1 MASVYVCE
9 YFMYISS
16 GVLITEHIWLGIIFE
31 HVRFRVNRIDSPN
44 SAPRVI
50 DILFLSEC
58 TRVNLGGTLTYSF
71 IHMLA
76 DN

>member
-9 YFMYISS
+9 YFMCISS
-16 GVLITEHIWLGIIFE
+16 GVLITEYIWLGIIFE
-31 HVRFRVNRIDSPN
+31 HVKFRVNRFTN

-58 TRVNLGGTLTYSF
+58 TRVNLGGTLTYSL
-71 IHMLA
+71 IHVLA